1 VKDNIYTFSYA
12 GILGLACALLLT
24 GVSQL
29 TGEAQRLNREAE
41 KNRNILGVLEVEVPE
56 DANSRD
62 LQALFN
68 ANVRQESRGN
78 LALFQYIP
86 AGGANVAAVAVEFE
100 GPGLWGPV
108 KGFLSLEPDMKTI
121 KGMTVYEQEET
132 PGLGGDIGTPGF
144 QEKFKGRSIMDS
156 SGKPGIVIK
165 QSGASAQNE
174 IEGIT
179 GATMTC
185 EKLQAMLNE
194 VIEEIAK
201 E

>member
-1 VKDNIYTFSYA
+1 MKDNIYTYSYA
-12 GILGLACALLLT
+12 GILGLVCALLLT

-29 TGEAQRLNREAE
+29 TAEAQRLNKEAE
-41 KNRNILGVLEVEVPE
+41 KNRNILGVLAFEVPQ
-56 DANSRD
+56 DANVRD

-68 ANVRQESRGN
+68 ANVRQEARGD
-78 LALFQYIP
+78 LVLFQYIP
-86 AGGANVAAVAVEFE
+86 AGAASAKAVAVQFE

-132 PGLGGDIGTPGF
+132 PGLGGEIGSAEF
-144 QEKFKGRSIMDS
+144 QEKFKGVSIMDAA
-156 SGKPGIVIK
+156 GKPGIVIK
-165 QSGASAQNE
+165 QSGVSARNE

-185 EKLQAMLNE
+185 EKLQLMLNE